1 MKVIHV
7 NFSGGCGG
15 AAIAA
20 KRISTALGD
29 AGVDSGVWVAREA
42 GGAPGVRCIKHPF
55 FQKLDSAKNI
65 LVQRTAAALGA
76 ESMRSY
82 NLFPSRLVQ
91 QLNASD
97 ADVIHLHWINAE
109 MVSIA
114 HLAKIKKPVVWTLH
128 DMWAFCGAEHY
139 TTDNRYVTGYRSSE
153 FRVQGSESSRD
164 GQSPDNCQLPTSN
177 CRSKIDVNRRTF
189 LRKQKHWKN
198 WRPHLV
204 TPSNWLAGCA
214 RESLLF
220 KDRSVQVVPNCL
232 DLDLFTP
239 ADQEVCRNRF
249 GLPLDKKLVLF
260 GAASP
265 SDLRKGRDLLADA
278 LGSLKM
284 DVELVVFGAADGVPF
299 GGMKTYWTGRI
310 DSEQKM
316 TALYNAADL
325 MCVPSRQ
332 DNLPN
337 TAVEA
342 CACGVP
348 VVAFDIGGL
357 SDIVEHMQ
365 TGYLAQPFDT
375 ADFAR
380 GIEWVLARRNAER
393 RMLDAGCE
401 LLSTQHPDSDFLSAN
416 SRRKAERCF
425 APGVVAGQYISVY
438 ERVLAEGRLDGLK
451 GRRL

>member
-239 ADQEVCRNRF
+239 ADQEGCRKRF

>member
-20 KRISTALGD
+20 KRISTALAD
-29 AGVDSGVWVAREA
+29 AGVDSEVWVAREA

-65 LVQRTAAALGA
+65 IIQKVIHLMGA
-76 ESMRSY
+76 EKGSSC

-153 FRVQGSESSRD
+153 FRVKGSESSRD

-177 CRSKIDVNRRTF
+177 CRSKIDINRRTF

-204 TPSNWLAGCA
+204 TPSRWLAGCA

-239 ADQEVCRNRF
+239 ADQEGCRKRF

-278 LGSLKM
+278 LGSLTM

-365 TGYLAQPFDT
+365 TGYLAKPFDT

-401 LLSTQHPDSDFLSAN
+401 HLSTQHPDSDFLSAN

-425 APGVVAGQYISVY
+425 APGVVAGQYLSVY

>member
-1 MKVIHV
+1 MKIIHI
-7 NFSGGCGG
+7 NFSGRSGG
-15 AAIAA
+15 AAIATG
-20 KRISTALGD
+20 RLHTALIRNGI
-29 AGVDSGVWVAREA
+29 DSSFWCARKPA
-42 GGAPGVRCIKHPF
+42 RNKQSVCIKKPGW
-55 FQKLDSAKNI
+55 QKLDGLKNVI
-65 LVQRTAAALGA
+65 VQRALGWIGVGA
-76 ESMRSY
+76 GHSI
-82 NLFPSRLVQ
+82 NIFPSRLVR
-91 QLNASD
+91 QLNASN

-114 HLAKIKKPVVWTLH
+114 QLAKIKKPMVWTLH

-177 CRSKIDVNRRTF
+177 CRSKIDVNRWVFR
-189 LRKQKHWKN
+189 RKQKHWKN

-239 ADQEVCRNRF
+239 ADQEGCRKRF

-278 LGSLKM
+278 LGSLTM

>member
-1 MKVIHV
+1 
-7 NFSGGCGG
+7 
-15 AAIAA
+15 
-20 KRISTALGD
+20 
-29 AGVDSGVWVAREA
+29 
-42 GGAPGVRCIKHPF
+42 
-55 FQKLDSAKNI
+55 
-65 LVQRTAAALGA
+65 
-76 ESMRSY
+76 
-82 NLFPSRLVQ
+82 
-91 QLNASD
+91 
-97 ADVIHLHWINAE
+97 
-109 MVSIA
+109 
-114 HLAKIKKPVVWTLH
+114 
-128 DMWAFCGAEHY
+128 
-139 TTDNRYVTGYRSSE
+139 
-153 FRVQGSESSRD
+153 
-164 GQSPDNCQLPTSN
+164 
-177 CRSKIDVNRRTF
+177 
-189 LRKQKHWKN
+189 
-198 WRPHLV
+198 
-204 TPSNWLAGCA
+204 
-214 RESLLF
+214 
-220 KDRSVQVVPNCL
+220 
-232 DLDLFTP
+232 
-239 ADQEVCRNRF
+239 
-249 GLPLDKKLVLF
+249 
-260 GAASP
+260 
-265 SDLRKGRDLLADA
+265 
-278 LGSLKM
+278 M

-365 TGYLAQPFDT
+365 TGYLAKPFDT

-380 GIEWVLARRNAER
+380 GIEWVLARRNVER

-425 APGVVAGQYISVY
+425 APEVVAGQYISVY

>member
-1 MKVIHV
+1 
-7 NFSGGCGG
+7 
-15 AAIAA
+15 
-20 KRISTALGD
+20 
-29 AGVDSGVWVAREA
+29 VDSEVWVAREA

-65 LVQRTAAALGA
+65 IIQKVIHLMGA
-76 ESMRSY
+76 EKGSSC

-139 TTDNRYVTGYRSSE
+139 TESRRYIDGYSIVESGKLDA
-153 FRVQGSESSRD
+153 GSEEKF
-164 GQSPDNCQLPTSN
+164 PDNQQRTTSN
-177 CRSKIDVNRRTF
+177 CRSKIDINRRTF

-204 TPSNWLAGCA
+204 TPSRWLAGCA

-239 ADQEVCRNRF
+239 ADQEGCRKRF

-278 LGSLKM
+278 LGSLTM

-365 TGYLAQPFDT
+365 TGYLAKPFDT

-401 LLSTQHPDSDFLSAN
+401 HLSTQHPDSDFLSAN

-425 APGVVAGQYISVY
+425 APGVVAGQYLSVY

>member
-7 NFSGGCGG
+7 NFSGSRGG

-20 KRISTALGD
+20 KRIHTGLRLY
-29 AGVDSGVWVAREA
+29 GVDSEVWVARAA
-42 GGAPGVRCIKHPF
+42 GNEPGVRCIKGPVF
-55 FQKLDSAKNI
+55 RKLDSVKNI
-65 LVQRTAAALGA
+65 FIQKTGDALKAG
-76 ESMRSY
+76 SLRSY
-82 NLFPSRLVQ
+82 NLFPSRLIHT
-91 QLNASD
+91 LNASD

-109 MVSIA
+109 MVRLE
-114 HLAKIKKPVVWTLH
+114 HLPKLNKPVVWTLH
-128 DMWAFCGAEHY
+128 DMWPFCGAEHY

-177 CRSKIDVNRRTF
+177 CRSKIDINRRTF

-204 TPSNWLAGCA
+204 TPSRWLAGCA

-239 ADQEVCRNRF
+239 ADQEGCRKRF

-278 LGSLKM
+278 LGSLTM

-401 LLSTQHPDSDFLSAN
+401 RLSTQHPDNDFLSAN

-425 APGVVAGQYISVY
+425 APEVVAGQYISVY

>member
-1 MKVIHV
+1 MKIVHV
-7 NFSGGCGG
+7 NFSGSRGG

-20 KRISTALGD
+20 GRLNTALRAQD
-29 AGVDSGVWVAREA
+29 KNSELWCARE
-42 GGAPGVRCIKHPF
+42 PGRMDGVHCLKNKFWHKI
-55 FQKLDSAKNI
+55 DSLKNV
-65 LVQRTAAALGA
+65 LVQKGKDLLGEREA
-76 ESMRSY
+76 RSY
-82 NLFPSRLVQ
+82 NFFPSGLIQ
-91 QLNASD
+91 QLNASN
-97 ADVIHLHWINAE
+97 ADIIHLHWINAE
-109 MVSIA
+109 MVR
-114 HLAKIKKPVVWTLH
+114 LEQLVNLNKPVVWTLH
-128 DMWAFCGAEHY
+128 DMWPFCGAEHY

-239 ADQEVCRNRF
+239 ADQEGCRKRF

-278 LGSLKM
+278 LGSLTM

-401 LLSTQHPDSDFLSAN
+401 RLSTQHPDNDFLSAN

-425 APGVVAGQYISVY
+425 APEVVAGQYLSVY